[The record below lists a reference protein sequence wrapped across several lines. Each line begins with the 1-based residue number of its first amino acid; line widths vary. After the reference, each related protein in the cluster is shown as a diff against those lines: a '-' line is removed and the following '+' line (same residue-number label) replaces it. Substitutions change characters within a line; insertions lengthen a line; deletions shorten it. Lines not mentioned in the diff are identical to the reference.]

1 MNTKLKIKITVDI
14 LMTIA
19 MFVTMCYP
27 YTGGDY
33 HEVAGTVLLVLI
45 ILHQILNRNW
55 YKNLMNG
62 SFSGPRILQT
72 IVDIGM
78 LVVLFL
84 QMFSGISMSGY
95 VFTFLPFGM
104 NVGLARTIHLVC
116 AYISFLLMSFHVGL
130 HYGMIINMFRKM
142 FHIKETN
149 KTRTTVLRVI
159 AMGIAIYGVIAL
171 VKRDF
176 LEYIMMQ
183 THFAF
188 FDFEEPVL
196 IFVIDYI
203 AIMEMM
209 VFVAYYLQKWLI
221 EKTKQEI
228 TKKEKTK

>member
-1 MNTKLKIKITVDI
+1 
-14 LMTIA
+14 
-19 MFVTMCYP
+19 
-27 YTGGDY
+27 
-33 HEVAGTVLLVLI
+33 
-45 ILHQILNRNW
+45 
-55 YKNLMNG
+55 
-62 SFSGPRILQT
+62 
-72 IVDIGM
+72 
-78 LVVLFL
+78 
-84 QMFSGISMSGY
+84 
-95 VFTFLPFGM
+95 
-104 NVGLARTIHLVC
+104 
-116 AYISFLLMSFHVGL
+116 MSFHVGL